1 VGPESRIYIAGH
13 TGLLG
18 SSCLRVLQ
26 EKGFGNLLTATH
38 EQLELRDRRAVER
51 FFQESKPEYVILAA
65 ALAGGIHRNKTFP
78 AEMIQANL
86 EIQCN
91 VMGAAREAG
100 IKRLVF
106 IGSGCSYPKH
116 CPMPIATDA
125 MMTGPVEETNE
136 PFAVAKIAGIKTCQ
150 AFNRQYGTQFISMIP
165 ATLYGPGDHFDA
177 NGHVVAALIARYHQ
191 AKVEGLE
198 SVEVW
203 GTGKPRREFLYVDDA
218 ARAIC
223 LLLDRDKLD
232 HDLYNVGIGQDI
244 SIADLA
250 ETISRVVG
258 YRGRTEFD
266 TSKPDGMPRRCLDS
280 SPIRSLGF
288 HAEVELGLGLEK
300 TYKWYVEHSLELG
313 QG

>member
-1 VGPESRIYIAGH
+1 MSVGPESRIYIAGH

-26 EKGFGNLLTATH
+26 EQGYKHLVLATH
-38 EQLELRDRRAVER
+38 EQLELRNRRALDR
-51 FFQESKPEYVILAA
+51 FFQENQPEYVVLAA
-65 ALAGGIHRNKTFP
+65 ALAGGIQRNKSFP

-91 VMGAAREAG
+91 VMGAARQAG
-100 IKRLVF
+100 VKRLVF

-116 CPMPIATDA
+116 CSMPIVPEAL
-125 MMTGPVEETNE
+125 MTGPVEETNE

-150 AFNRQYGTQFISMIP
+150 AFNLQYGTEFVSMIP

-191 AKVEGLE
+191 AKEENLPA
-198 SVEVW
+198 VEVW

-223 LLLDRDKLD
+223 LLLGCPELE
-232 HDLYNVGIGQDI
+232 HNLYNVGIGKDI
-244 SIADLA
+244 SIAELA
-250 ETISRVVG
+250 RTISQVVG

-280 SPIRSLGF
+280 SRIHCLGF
-288 HAEVELGLGLEK
+288 RPEVELGPGLEK
-300 TYKWYVEHSLELG
+300 TYKWYLEHIA
-313 QG
+313 